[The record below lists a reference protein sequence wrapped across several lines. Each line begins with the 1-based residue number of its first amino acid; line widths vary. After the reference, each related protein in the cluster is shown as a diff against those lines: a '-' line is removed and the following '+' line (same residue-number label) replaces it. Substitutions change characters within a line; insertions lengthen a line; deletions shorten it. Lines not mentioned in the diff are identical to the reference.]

1 MKKLI
6 DDFNQKLQTLDN
18 EDLLEW
24 NRLEFIPSDPKALA
38 TLSAQRVLPQELID
52 FLEHFGALQSCQFQ
66 DAWQTLKIFSA
77 EELQQRQTGVVTFI
91 DAYWGGRPE
100 LAECF
105 SAEEIARL
113 NEQYQVFGLRYVDDN
128 VHDYLMFDQ
137 HGHFGH
143 LPFDQDDC
151 ANALEILKNSLGSSA
166 LSLSLTD
173 LVRTQLEMMLTA
185 LEQEQQW

>member
-1 MKKLI
+1 MKKLV
-6 DDFNQKLQTLDN
+6 DDFNQKLQTFDN

-24 NRLEFIPSDPKALA
+24 NRLEFTPSDPKALA
-38 TLSAQRVLPQELID
+38 TLAAQRVLPQELID
-52 FLEHFGALQSCQFQ
+52 FLAHFGALQSCQFQ

-77 EELQQRQTGVVTFI
+77 QELQQQQTGVVTFI

-100 LAECF
+100 LAEFF

-137 HGHFGH
+137 HGQFGH